1 MNPTTAAPPPKP
13 TSGTTSGTSDP
24 SSDQVITTQR
34 EHVFDC
40 VTQYYARPL
49 VLEEGE
55 GVWVRDADGR
65 EYLDYFGGILTT
77 SLGHCH
83 PRLVE
88 AVREQVGRLGH
99 TSSLYVTRPQTEAA
113 RKLSEIAPGE
123 LSKVFFTNSGTEAIE
138 TALTAACLYTG
149 RSEIIALRGAYHG
162 RSFLGTQLTAQPGW
176 RPLGSRV
183 AGITHTLA
191 PYPYRCPFHRPCDER
206 CEDLFARDL
215 EETILQTTNGQ
226 PAAFIA
232 ETIQGVGGYV
242 VPPPGYF
249 RKAAEVIRRYG
260 GLFISDEVQA
270 GFGRTGGRWFG
281 IEHFGVEPDIM
292 VMAKG
297 IGGGLPVGATIT
309 RPEIAAAWKAKTIST
324 FGGNPICMAAVST
337 TLDVMR
343 EEDVPSN
350 AEARGEQLRA
360 GLQELGERYDWIGD
374 VRGMGLMQGLELVT
388 DKASQKPD
396 PARAKAFLEAT
407 REEAVLVGSG
417 GSFGHVIRLGP
428 SLLVTEEETAEALRR
443 IGRAAE
449 RADRA

>member
-1 MNPTTAAPPPKP
+1 MNPTTAAPPQTP
-13 TSGTTSGTSDP
+13 TSVPTSEE
-24 SSDQVITTQR
+24 VIASQR

-55 GVWVRDADGR
+55 GVWVRDADGK

-88 AVREQVGRLGH
+88 AVRDQVGRLGH

-113 RKLSEIAPGE
+113 RKLSEIAPGK
-123 LSKVFFTNSGTEAIE
+123 LSRVFFTNSGTEAIE
-138 TALTAACLYTG
+138 TALITACLYTG
-149 RSEIIALRGAYHG
+149 RSEVIALRGAYHG

-176 RPLGSRV
+176 RPLASRV
-183 AGITHTLA
+183 AGISHTLA
-191 PYPYRCPFHRPCDER
+191 PNPYRCPFHRPCDER
-206 CEDLFARDL
+206 CEDLLAQDL
-215 EETILQTTNGQ
+215 EETILQTTNGR

-249 RKAAEVIRRYG
+249 RKAAEVIRSYG

-281 IEHFGVEPDIM
+281 IEHFGVQPDIM

-297 IGGGLPVGATIT
+297 IGGGFPVGATIT
-309 RPEIAAAWKAKTIST
+309 TPEIAGAWKSKTIST
-324 FGGNPICMAAVST
+324 FGGNPVCMAAVSA

-343 EEDVPSN
+343 EEDVPAS
-350 AEARGEQLRA
+350 AEARGRELRA
-360 GLQELGERYDWIGD
+360 GLDALKERYDWVGD
-374 VRGMGLMQGLELVT
+374 ARGMGLMQGLELVT

-396 PARAKAFLEAT
+396 PARARAFLEAS
-407 REEAVLVGSG
+407 REEGVLVGSG
-417 GSFGHVIRLGP
+417 GSVGHVIRLGP
-428 SLLVTEEETAEALRR
+428 SLLVTAEETAEALRR
-443 IGRAAE
+443 ITRAAE
-449 RADRA
+449 RANSM